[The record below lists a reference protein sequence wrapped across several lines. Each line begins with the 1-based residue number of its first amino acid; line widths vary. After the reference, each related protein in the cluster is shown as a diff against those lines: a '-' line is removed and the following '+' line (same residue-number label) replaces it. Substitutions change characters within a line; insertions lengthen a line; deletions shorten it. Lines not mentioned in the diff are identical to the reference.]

1 MKKRDFLKS
10 SAAIASLAIIPSPLW
25 SMKKSKVRIAQI
37 GVGGMGVQDLN
48 FMSSHNSAD
57 VVALCDVDS
66 IALNNA
72 KKIHPKAKLYKDF
85 VDLTYIWILM
95 NWFLVL
101 HESIVPEP
109 VQCP

>member
-10 SAAIASLAIIPSPLW
+10 SAALASMVMIPSPVW
-25 SMKKSKVRIAQI
+25 SMKKSKIRIAQI
-37 GVGGMGVQDLN
+37 GVGGMGIQDLD

-72 KKIHPKAKLYKDF
+72 KKIHPKAKLYKDYR
-85 VDLTYIWILM
+85 LSLIHI
-95 NWFLVL
+95 
-101 HESIVPEP
+101 
-109 VQCP
+109 

>member
-1 MKKRDFLKS
+1 MMRMSAFAIEKVCRDFLKS

-72 KKIHPKAKLYKDF
+72 KKIHPKAKLYKDYRIML
-85 VDLTYIWILM
+85 DEMKNEIDT
-95 NWFLVL
+95 N
-101 HESIVPEP
+101 
-109 VQCP
+109 